1 MAPVAHDFLA
11 ILALAGRV
19 CVGLILVTAAAQKFG
34 HWRILFGVISNYRL
48 LPRMLVAPAAALL
61 PPTELALGL
70 LMLAGVAQGWTALGT
85 VLLLAVF
92 AAAMAINL
100 RRGRAH
106 IDCGCGQSFL
116 AQSLS
121 WTLVARN
128 AVLAALLLPSLAAGD
143 PMILSATL
151 TGAGAGSAFFLLY
164 LLLNVFSALP
174 RPEVRGHRFA

>member
-1 MAPVAHDFLA
+1 
-11 ILALAGRV
+11 
-19 CVGLILVTAAAQKFG
+19 
-34 HWRILFGVISNYRL
+34 
-48 LPRMLVAPAAALL
+48 
-61 PPTELALGL
+61 
-70 LMLAGVAQGWTALGT
+70 
-85 VLLLAVF
+85 
-92 AAAMAINL
+92 MAINL

-128 AVLAALLLPSLAAGD
+128 AVLAALLLPSLAVAG

-151 TGAGAGSAFFLLY
+151 TGVGAGFGFFLLY

>member
-1 MAPVAHDFLA
+1 MAPVAHDFLT
-11 ILALAGRV
+11 IVALAGRV
-19 CVGLILVTAAAQKFG
+19 CVGLILITAAVQKFG
-34 HWRILFGVISNYRL
+34 HWRILSGVISNYRL

-61 PPTELALGL
+61 PPLELALGL
-70 LMLAGVAQGWTALGT
+70 LLLAGVAQGWAALGT

-100 RRGRAH
+100 RRGRTH

-116 AQSLS
+116 AQTLS

-128 AVLAALLLPSLAAGD
+128 AVLATLLLPSLAVAV

-151 TGAGAGSAFFLLY
+151 TGAGAGFAFFLLY
-164 LLLNVFSALP
+164 LLFNVLSALP